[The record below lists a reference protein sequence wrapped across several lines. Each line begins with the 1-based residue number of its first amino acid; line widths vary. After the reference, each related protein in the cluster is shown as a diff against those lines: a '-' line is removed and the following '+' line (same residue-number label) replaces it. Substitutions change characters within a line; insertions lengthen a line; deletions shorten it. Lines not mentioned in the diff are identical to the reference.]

1 MSDFKT
7 LLAVGDMVQ
16 PGVVTIETTQ
26 SVKNGA
32 VTMTEKNTTSLL
44 VIDAVGKLIGI
55 VTEGDIVRRAVGKGL
70 DVSAA
75 TIGDIM
81 SPDPVSINHDESI
94 FEARNTMTAKKLG
107 HLIVVKDGK
116 PLGVLTSQA
125 VLGA

>member
-1 MSDFKT
+1 MADFKT

-16 PGVVTIETTQ
+16 PGVVTIDAAQ
-26 SVKNGA
+26 SVKSGA
-32 VTMTEKNTTSLL
+32 IIMTEKNSTSLL
-44 VIDAVGKLIGI
+44 VTDATGKLIGI

-70 DVSAA
+70 DVSVAA
-75 TIGDIM
+75 IGDIM

-94 FEARNTMTAKKLG
+94 FEARNAMTAKKLG

>member
-16 PGVVTIETTQ
+16 PGVVTISATQ
-26 SVKNGA
+26 TVKSGA
-32 VTMTEKNTTSLL
+32 MTMAEKNTSSLL
-44 VIDAVGKLIGI
+44 VTDGTGKLIGI
-55 VTEGDIVRRAVGKGL
+55 VTESDIVRRAVGKGL
-70 DVSAA
+70 DVAAA

-94 FEARNTMTAKKLG
+94 FEARNIMTSKKLG

-116 PLGVLTSQA
+116 PVGVLTSQA

>member
-16 PGVVTIETTQ
+16 PGVVTIDAAQ
-26 SVKNGA
+26 SVKSGA
-32 VTMTEKNTTSLL
+32 VTMTEKNSTSLL
-44 VIDAVGKLIGI
+44 VIDATGKLIGI
-55 VTEGDIVRRAVGKGL
+55 VTESDIVRRAVGKGL

-75 TIGDIM
+75 TIRDIM